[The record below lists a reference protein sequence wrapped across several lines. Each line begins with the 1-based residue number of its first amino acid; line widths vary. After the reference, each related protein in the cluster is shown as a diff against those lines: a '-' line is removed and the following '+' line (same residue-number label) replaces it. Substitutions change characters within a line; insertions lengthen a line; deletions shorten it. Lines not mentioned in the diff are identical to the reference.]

1 MSKPSQ
7 LLDSINQQL
16 IQINKNQL
24 DMAAKQST
32 THAMVK
38 QLCIDVG
45 KHDSSIETLKES
57 HFKRIG
63 GWQIL
68 VIIGS
73 ALLSVGAIVATFL
86 NQ

>member
-7 LLDSINQQL
+7 LLESINQQL
-16 IQINKNQL
+16 AQLNKNQL
-24 DMAAKQST
+24 DMISKQST

-38 QLCIDVG
+38 QLRIDSD
-45 KHDSSIETLKES
+45 KHDDEIGILKES

-63 GWQIL
+63 GWQVL

-73 ALLSVGAIVATFL
+73 ALLSVGAIVAALL
-86 NQ
+86 N